1 MNQEI
6 TPRVE
11 RSSFDNIT
19 HHITEFQQA
28 GITVAICHTIND
40 FDPGDTVT
48 EISVDT
54 KQFENDCNSLHLDSL
69 TQIVSLAD
77 ALDAYIEKY
86 GLREAFNT
94 GKEVS
99 L

>member
-1 MNQEI
+1 MNQET
-6 TPRVE
+6 TPRVT
-11 RSSFDNIT
+11 RSTFDNIT

-28 GITVAICHTIND
+28 GIIVAICHTTTD
-40 FDPGDTVT
+40 FDPNDTVT